1 MELWTRRLQRVVT
14 LVALLATTIAPRAHA
29 DPLPDRTERVVGLG
43 RVWAKAKFFH
53 PYLAYKDIDWDAA
66 LVAAIPKAE
75 AATSIAEYR
84 AAMQGMLAAL
94 GDPVTRVLDAPAP
107 EAAKPGPTDWLTTPA
122 PGILELKLAGLLA
135 EGFDPAGMRTKAAQ
149 VMTEAAK
156 AKLLIVDLRM
166 PSAQAA
172 GGAYAATQILDA
184 LPAIDEWPLER
195 SLEHHGYRT
204 QEGQTSGGYF
214 STFVTTGA
222 QPAKP
227 GPRPGVS
234 HVVFIVDPD
243 SVLPAAALALQASGH
258 GTLVAQGPVSEET
271 IVTTTNLELPG
282 KLTVQLRLGELL
294 WGAPVADVTVA
305 KGQDL
310 GARALALAKTLAA
323 APARPKPKKLLAL
336 PPLRA
341 RNDLDHADQPY
352 PSRERRMLAGL
363 RLWAVLDSFFPYRY
377 LVADW
382 DGALRDALPRLADA
396 ADRDAYRRALRQLSV
411 RAGDGHIGVWSP
423 APDPAARPRGLPAI
437 ATRLVEGKLAVVRLI
452 DAADARQQGVATG
465 DVIET
470 VDGKPAAAALA
481 DARVET
487 SGSTDEARDQRA
499 AGSLLVGDDGTSVK
513 LGVRGADGK
522 RHDVTLTRTAANG
535 AALRAKSTAP
545 HWKQLP
551 GNLGYVDLRELVVPE
566 VGPMFE
572 DLKATRAIVFDMR
585 GYPNGT
591 AWSIA
596 PRVNT
601 RKATHGAQFLQPLV
615 TGFGGEEADQRIRF
629 LQKLPELPKD
639 ASIYTGKIVVLIDDR
654 AISQAEHTCLFLAEA
669 AGATFI
675 GSPTAGANGDVTIM
689 RLPGGLR
696 MSFTGQ
702 EVRHVDGRQLQQV
715 GIQPDVVVRPTLA
728 GLRAGKDEVLDR
740 ALAWLAANK

>member
-1 MELWTRRLQRVVT
+1 
-14 LVALLATTIAPRAHA
+14 
-29 DPLPDRTERVVGLG
+29 
-43 RVWAKAKFFH
+43 
-53 PYLAYKDIDWDAA
+53 
-66 LVAAIPKAE
+66 
-75 AATSIAEYR
+75 
-84 AAMQGMLAAL
+84 
-94 GDPVTRVLDAPAP
+94 
-107 EAAKPGPTDWLTTPA
+107 
-122 PGILELKLAGLLA
+122 
-135 EGFDPAGMRTKAAQ
+135 
-149 VMTEAAK
+149 
-156 AKLLIVDLRM
+156 
-166 PSAQAA
+166 
-172 GGAYAATQILDA
+172 
-184 LPAIDEWPLER
+184 
-195 SLEHHGYRT
+195 
-204 QEGQTSGGYF
+204 
-214 STFVTTGA
+214 
-222 QPAKP
+222 
-227 GPRPGVS
+227 
-234 HVVFIVDPD
+234 
-243 SVLPAAALALQASGH
+243 
-258 GTLVAQGPVSEET
+258 
-271 IVTTTNLELPG
+271 
-282 KLTVQLRLGELL
+282 
-294 WGAPVADVTVA
+294 VTVA

-341 RNDLDHADQPY
+341 RNDPDYAEQPY

-363 RLWAVLDSFFPYRY
+363 RVWAVLDSFFPYRY
-377 LVADW
+377 LVAGW
-382 DGALRDALPRLADA
+382 DSALRDALPRLADA
-396 ADRDAYRRALRQLSV
+396 ADRDAYRRTLRQLGA
-411 RAGDGHIGVWSP
+411 RAGDGHINVWSS
-423 APDPAARPRGLPAI
+423 APDPAAKPRGLLAI
-437 ATRLVEGKLAVVRLI
+437 APRLVEGKLAVVRLV
-452 DAADARQQGVATG
+452 DAAEARQQGIAAG

-470 VDGKPAAAALA
+470 IDGKPAAAALA
-481 DARVET
+481 DARAET

-499 AGSLLVGDDGTSVK
+499 AGFLLVGDDGTSVK

-522 RHDVTLTRTAANG
+522 RHDVTLTRTAANL
-535 AALRAKSTAP
+535 AAAWAKSTAP

-551 GNLGYVDLRELVVPE
+551 GNIGYVDLRELVVPE

-572 DLKATRAIVFDMR
+572 DLKATRAIVFDLR

-629 LQKLPELPKD
+629 LQKLPELPKG
-639 ASIYTGKIVVLIDDR
+639 ASIYTGKIVVLVDDR
-654 AISQAEHTCLFLAEA
+654 AISQSEHTCLFLAEA

-675 GSPTAGANGDVTIM
+675 GSPTAGANGDITMM

-740 ALAWLAANK
+740 ALAWLAGNK